1 MQITNYEKI
10 INLIPRNLIIKFYI
24 YEEVDLTRVIF
35 VVVEF
40 PATSEAKLCGGGG
53 GLWCITSLSSIF
65 QLYHGGQFY
74 CGRKLEKTTDL
85 PKVTYN
91 LYHVMLYQVHLAI
104 DRIQTHNCCICSF
117 KSNYH
122 TITTMTTT

>member
-91 LYHVMLYQVHLAI
+91 LYHVMLYPSGHLQSLSCNVVSSTPRHRQ
-104 DRIQTHNCCICSF
+104 D
-117 KSNYH
+117 SNSQLLH
-122 TITTMTTT
+122 M